1 MKDFNE
7 RAEQAAEMFLSRRG
21 YDILERTWE
30 TEGDESPI
38 DIVAKDEADGIVFVT
53 VRARKGA
60 EKGFPESN
68 LDREALEKFAVKW
81 FTAHPDDCV
90 DCPFR
95 FDVVALITLTESRA
109 MIRHHINC
117 MSVSCDINDPEE
129 E

>member
-7 RAEQAAEMFLSRRG
+7 RAEQAAEMFLNRRG

-30 TEGDESPI
+30 TDGEDTPV
-38 DIVAKDEADGIVFVT
+38 DIVAKEDDSIVFVT
-53 VRARKGA
+53 VRARKGSD
-60 EKGFPESN
+60 KGFPESKLN
-68 LDREALEKFAVKW
+68 REELEKFAVKW

-90 DCPFR
+90 DCAFR
-95 FDVVALITLTESRA
+95 FDVVALMTLGPNRA

-117 MSVSCDINDPEE
+117 MSAGDIDLPEE